1 MCQRIADKQKQN
13 SHTVVTVPKSNR
25 KIVGG
30 NIDTPTITYTLM
42 TWYRHFNKKSGEV
55 KIVA

>member
-1 MCQRIADKQKQN
+1 MGVAEVCLIFALDLPL
-13 SHTVVTVPKSNR
+13 TFLL
-25 KIVGG
+25 GG
-30 NIDTPTITYTLM
+30 NIDTPTNTYTLM